1 MLAALLDKSLL
12 KLGDK
17 RVMTSG
23 QAART
28 DHMHVVVDRHAGY
41 FCRGLEK
48 TTDVNVETQVR
59 KARSDDFSTAVV
71 AILAHLGDQDPGVSA
86 LVLRELLDLSE
97 SFLVLVLTLIS
108 GLLK

>member
-1 MLAALLDKSLL
+1 MLATLLDKSLL
-12 KLGDK
+12 KLRDK

-28 DHMHVVVDRHAGY
+28 DHMHVVVDRHTGN

-59 KARSDDFSTAVV
+59 EARSDDFSTAVV
-71 AILAHLGDQDPGVSA
+71 AILAHLRDQDSGVSA
-86 LVLRELLDLSE
+86 LVL
-97 SFLVLVLTLIS
+97 
-108 GLLK
+108 